1 MMYRECIYNYR
12 SYYGGGIVYMHAADV
27 VFMIAAVYVD
37 ANVPQ
42 IEEAY
47 TYKWDKIGFTYESGI
62 SGGVAPVIVN
72 YNNGIYVEKNT

>member
-27 VFMIAAVYVD
+27 VFMIVAVYVD

-42 IEEAY
+42 TEEAY
-47 TYKWDKIGFTYESGI
+47 TYK
-62 SGGVAPVIVN
+62 
-72 YNNGIYVEKNT
+72 

>member
-12 SYYGGGIVYMHAADV
+12 SYYGDSIVYMHAADV

-42 IEEAY
+42 TEEAH
-47 TYKWDKIGFTYESGI
+47 TYK
-62 SGGVAPVIVN
+62 
-72 YNNGIYVEKNT
+72 